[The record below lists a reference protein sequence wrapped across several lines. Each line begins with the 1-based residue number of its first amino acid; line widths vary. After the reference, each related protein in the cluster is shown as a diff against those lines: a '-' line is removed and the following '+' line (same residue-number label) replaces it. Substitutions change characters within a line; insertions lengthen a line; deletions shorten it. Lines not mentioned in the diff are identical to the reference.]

1 MNFNKIP
8 ISSFTS
14 LDEDV
19 SIEYLKRVG
28 DSGIHLFYLVCDLP
42 WLEQPGLD
50 LKSLEK
56 RIDELRQAVPQ
67 AQVILRVNLH
77 PPMSW
82 IKKNPDELVRL
93 SNGEI
98 LKVGFVSC
106 YYREKNVPFYSL
118 VSEKWQH
125 DAGKELEKLIEKVT
139 CMDNGDIVIGYFM
152 AAGMTGE
159 WGYGTADGFSGE
171 ETFDYS
177 IAFKQYFK
185 KWLKRKYCTVEHLHH
200 AWKIEDID
208 FESIFIPALEQRSG
222 YYAFNRNYDD
232 FVSNDAEIKAGK
244 CDYAIGGFINPDTA
258 MPGLDFLL
266 AWQHGICES
275 IEYFCNIV
283 KNKSKGTLLTG
294 SFHGT
299 LYHAGTRKIL
309 LESKNIDFLA
319 SPGNYWNRCPGE
331 ITNVQPPID
340 SYFLNN
346 KAFIMEDDT
355 RTHLAAP
362 DISKRFG
369 TFTLED
375 SLTQLKRDFGRN
387 VCDGFY
393 GWWFDM
399 FIPEKLSK
407 LAANSGNSL
416 DSGGQCWYD
425 DVDILKLF
433 KQQQQIAQLA
443 KTCDR
448 SKISSIAVIFDESS
462 CLLSSINSF
471 EKIFYYW
478 RGNELARL
486 GAPVDFYYQDDLDN
500 LDMPDYKLYIF
511 VNTFMLDSQ
520 ERERIAKKVKR
531 NNSTVLW
538 LYAAGVCNLDAEQ
551 RFSAEHISELT
562 GISIHQDNHLI
573 DPVFCLTESHHAIV
587 DGADKQLIHGC
598 PVRSVLQNHS
608 GEVSKKPF
616 ANEQMPNFYPA
627 PDECE
632 VLGRFKAN
640 NEPALVCRDFPE
652 WRSIY
657 CGTSLIGSDLLRS
670 IAKSA
675 ACHIVCESDDF
686 IFMNKSFL
694 TVHAASDGVKTLHL
708 PTPCHPKEVYTAHD
722 YGSNISIIE
731 LKMKRGE
738 TKMFHLAE

>member
-19 SIEYLKRVG
+19 SIDYLRRVG

-56 RIDELRQAVPQ
+56 RINELRQAVPQ
-67 AQVILRVNLH
+67 AQVVLRVNLH

-98 LKVGFVSC
+98 LNIEFVSC
-106 YYREKNVPFYSL
+106 YYRETNVPFYSL
-118 VSEKWQH
+118 VSKKWQY
-125 DAGKELEKLIEKVT
+125 DAGKELEKLIEKVS

-185 KWLKRKYCTVEHLHH
+185 KWLKRKYCTVENLRH
-200 AWKIEDID
+200 AWKIKDIN

-222 YYAFNRNYDD
+222 HYAFNRNYNN
-232 FVSNDAEIKAGK
+232 FVSNDADIKAGK
-244 CDYAIGGFINPDTA
+244 CNYAIGGFINPDTA
-258 MPGLDFLL
+258 MPGLDFML

-283 KNKSKGTLLTG
+283 KKKSNEKLLTG

-299 LYHAGTRKIL
+299 MYQAGTRKIL
-309 LESKNIDFLA
+309 LASKNIDFLA

-331 ITNVQPPID
+331 ITSVQPPIN

-346 KAFIMEDDT
+346 KDFIMEDDT

-362 DISKRFG
+362 DICKRFK
-369 TFTLED
+369 TLSLED
-375 SLTQLKRDFGRN
+375 SLNNLKRDFGRN
-387 VCDGFY
+387 LCDGFY

-399 FIPEKLSK
+399 YIPPKLTK
-407 LAANSGNSL
+407 LAMKSGSSL
-416 DSGGQCWYD
+416 NPGGQHWYD
-425 DVDILKLF
+425 DINIIRLF
-433 KQQQQIAQLA
+433 EQQQHIAQLA
-443 KTCDR
+443 ETSDR
-448 SKISSIAVIFDESS
+448 SRISSIAVIFDENS
-462 CLLSSINSF
+462 CMLSSINSY

-478 RGNELARL
+478 KTAELSRI
-486 GAPVDFYYQDDLDN
+486 GTPVDCYYHDDLDN
-500 LDMPDYKLYIF
+500 PDMPDYKFYIF
-511 VNTFMLDSQ
+511 VNTFMLDSR
-520 ERERIAKKVKR
+520 ERERISKKVKR
-531 NNSTVLW
+531 NNSTVMW
-538 LYAAGVCNLDAEQ
+538 LYAAGVCNLDASQ
-551 RFSAEHISELT
+551 HFSAKHINELT
-562 GISIHQDNHLI
+562 GISVEQDNDI
-573 DPVFCLTESHHAIV
+573 INPSFYLTDSYHSTIRE
-587 DGADKQLIHGC
+587 ADRQIIHGKIVR
-598 PVRSVLQNHS
+598 PVLINST
-608 GEVSKKPF
+608 GTTTTTPF
-616 ANEQMPNFYPA
+616 VNDQMPNFYP
-627 PDECE
+627 DSDKCE
-632 VLGRFKAN
+632 VLGNFEAN
-640 NEPALVCRDFPE
+640 NKPALVCRDFSE

-670 IAKSA
+670 IAKSSG
-675 ACHIVCESDDF
+675 CHIVCDSDDF

-694 TVHAASDGVKTLHL
+694 MIHASSDGLKTLRL
-708 PTPCHPKEVYTAHD
+708 PTPCRVREVYIEHE
-722 YGSNISIIE
+722 YSSNISVLE
-731 LKMKRGE
+731 LNMKCGE
-738 TKMFHLAE
+738 TKMFHLTK